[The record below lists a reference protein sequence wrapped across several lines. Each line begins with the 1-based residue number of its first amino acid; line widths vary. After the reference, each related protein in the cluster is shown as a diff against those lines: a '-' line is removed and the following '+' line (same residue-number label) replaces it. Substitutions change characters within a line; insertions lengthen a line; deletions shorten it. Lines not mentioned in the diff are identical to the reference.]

1 MAKVWMYST
10 GACPYCMRMRRLLE
24 RKGIPFEE
32 VRLDLMP
39 QRRAEMI
46 RRTGRHTVPQVF
58 VGERHLGDCDE
69 LHALEAQGRLDALL
83 KS

>member
-1 MAKVWMYST
+1 MEKVWMYST
-10 GACPYCMRMRRLLE
+10 AACPYCMRMRRLLE